1 MLKVVIGFALLIRVD
16 IKRPIDPNRRFNNKV
31 YNERIKNAL
40 KLKGPFITSSI
51 LINPARAVTR
61 FSKNTLVKRTD
72 SLLKKTSLREM
83 GRVSRYSAVLSYSS
97 LSRIFEESTIEKI
110 LPSTIIYITLFAA

>member
-16 IKRPIDPNRRFNNKV
+16 MKSPIDPNRIFNSKV
-31 YNERIKNAL
+31 YNERIINAL
-40 KLKGPFITSSI
+40 MLKGPFITSSM
-51 LINPARAVTR
+51 LINPARAVTI
-61 FSKNTLVKRTD
+61 FNKNTLVKRTD
-72 SLLKKTSLREM
+72 SLLKKISLRVM

-110 LPSTIIYITLFAA
+110 LPSTIIYMTLLAA